1 MSDSS
6 TRSIQDNSPSAL
18 GRLASAL
25 TSRHWSTL
33 VIELLLIVVGIIVAL
48 SIDDWAQQRK
58 DKNTEE
64 IYLRLLIRD
73 LDQMAEQLQAY
84 IDTETSM
91 ATSSATVLRILSGPG
106 YERQGEALRGYL
118 SDMGTRRTLRMVSAA
133 YTDLTSTGNLQLI
146 HTRSLR
152 DKLLRYFAAVAR
164 SELVIEKNNSVFIDN
179 MYWSFM
185 LDGGITWAPT
195 DWHDMGA
202 VLSKAD
208 GYYREF
214 LGPEI
219 AYPTDAILA
228 QPADAEFWNQIRR
241 MCFLRLRVSATGL
254 SLADTLIEQTEQL
267 KSAIGEELHTQRN
280 QYAQGN

>member
-1 MSDSS
+1 MHDSS
-6 TRSIQDNSPSAL
+6 TRSIQDSSPAAL
-18 GRLASAL
+18 GRIANALA
-25 TSRHWSTL
+25 SRHWSTFI
-33 VIELLLIVVGIIVAL
+33 IELLLIVVGIIVAL

-58 DKNTEE
+58 DENTEE
-64 IYLRLLIRD
+64 VYLRLLIRD

-91 ATSSATVLRILSGPG
+91 ATSSAKVLKILSGDG
-106 YERQGEALRGYL
+106 YERQGETLRGYL

-164 SELVIEKNNSVFIDN
+164 SELVIEKNNAVFIDD

-185 LDGGITWAPT
+185 LNGGITWAPT
-195 DWHDMGA
+195 HWHEMGPI
-202 VLSKAD
+202 LSRAD
-208 GYYREF
+208 GFYREF
-214 LGPEI
+214 LGPGI

-254 SLADTLIEQTEQL
+254 SLAETLIEQTEQL
-267 KSAIGEELHTQRN
+267 RSAIDEELRN
-280 QYAQGN
+280 AS